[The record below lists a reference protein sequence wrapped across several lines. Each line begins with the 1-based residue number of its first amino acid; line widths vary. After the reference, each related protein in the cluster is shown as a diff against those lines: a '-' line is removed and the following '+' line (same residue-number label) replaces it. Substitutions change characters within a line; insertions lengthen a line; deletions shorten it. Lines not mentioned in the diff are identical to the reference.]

1 MPTLIRLI
9 VALLFLGGLG
19 FAGLYVLTIFVDPG
33 EKQIVVKIPARD
45 LVLTPA
51 VSAPQPQ
58 VTEAAVLP
66 SATDDKGTKEVDSSN
81 E

>member
-19 FAGLYVLTIFVDPG
+19 FAGLYALTVFVDPG

-45 LVLTPA
+45 LVLGPVA
-51 VSAPQPQ
+51 PKPQPP

-66 SATDDKGTKEVDSSN
+66 SADGKGVKEVDSSN

>member
-1 MPTLIRLI
+1 MPTLFRLI

-19 FAGLYVLTIFVDPG
+19 FAGLYALTIFVNPG
-33 EKQIVVKIPARD
+33 EKLITVKIPARD

-51 VSAPQPQ
+51 VPKPQPQ

-66 SATDDKGTKEVDSSN
+66 TASDSGTAKEVDTSN

>member
-1 MPTLIRLI
+1 MPTLIRLLI
-9 VALLFLGGLG
+9 ALLFLCGLG
-19 FAGLYVLTIFVDPG
+19 FAGLYGLSIFVDPG

-51 VSAPQPQ
+51 VPKPEPR

-66 SATDDKGTKEVDSSN
+66 TATDDKGTKEVDATN

>member
-9 VALLFLGGLG
+9 VALVFLGGLG
-19 FAGLYVLTIFVDPG
+19 FAGLYVLTVFVDPG

-51 VSAPQPQ
+51 VATPQPQ

-66 SATDDKGTKEVDSSN
+66 TDTDDKGTKEVDTSN